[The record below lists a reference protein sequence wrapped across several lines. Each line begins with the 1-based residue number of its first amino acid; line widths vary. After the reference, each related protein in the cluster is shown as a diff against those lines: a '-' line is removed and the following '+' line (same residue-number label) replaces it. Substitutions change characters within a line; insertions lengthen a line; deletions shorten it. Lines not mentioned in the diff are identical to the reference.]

1 MWLDQ
6 NLLFYFDVN
15 SGPCNRDGMFMDSS
29 APERIYFNTDVLP
42 ERDRFP
48 AFCEGMFRHVIGA
61 DIAQIGSA
69 PFSGALDIRRAGA
82 VGIAHISITPAN
94 MTRQENNL
102 SDGNDAI
109 VLQYWRRGLAG
120 LTQGERDSRIALGDV
135 SIIDN
140 AKPARLR
147 AESASQ
153 FWSLTIPR
161 DSIVAS
167 AEGPARIAGTKLINS
182 LGFQLLFRYLEEAVE
197 HLADRRTAQL
207 VGDHIIDLAAFALG
221 TAAIGSAREDG
232 ARAARRLAILGEI
245 ERCSSDPALSAATV
259 AALLGITPRYVHL
272 LLEETGKSFTHHVL
286 ERRLDKTAALLRDPL
301 WCGRK
306 IADIATEAGFTDLS
320 YFNRSFR
327 RHFSATPSDLRAAA
341 SSS

>member
-1 MWLDQ
+1 ME
-6 NLLFYFDVN
+6 
-15 SGPCNRDGMFMDSS
+15 RS
-29 APERIYFNTDVLP
+29 APERFYFNTDVLP

-69 PFSGALDIRRAGA
+69 PFSGALDIRRAGV
-82 VGIAHISITPAN
+82 VGIAHISVTPAN
-94 MTRQENNL
+94 MTRQANNL

-109 VLQYWRRGLAG
+109 VIQSWRRGLAR
-120 LTQGERDSRIALGDV
+120 LTQGEHDSRIAPGDV

-140 AKPARLR
+140 AKPARVR

-161 DSIVAS
+161 DGIVAS
-167 AEGPARIAGTKLINS
+167 AQGAARIAGTKLING
-182 LGFQLLFRYLEEAVE
+182 LGFQLLFRYLEEITVE

-221 TAAIGSAREDG
+221 RVTIGSAREDG

-245 ERCSSDPALSAATV
+245 ERRSSDPALSAATV

-272 LLEETGKSFTHHVL
+272 LLEETGKSFTCHVL
-286 ERRLDKTAALLRDPL
+286 ERRLDNAAALLRDPRFRH
-301 WCGRK
+301 RK
-306 IADIATEAGFTDLS
+306 IADVATEAGFTDLS
-320 YFNRSFR
+320 YFNRAFR
-327 RHFSATPSDLRAAA
+327 RHFGATPSDLRAAA